1 MPENDIAVLK
11 TRKEFLRA
19 ASRGK
24 KHAARTIVIQAVP
37 TPDDSPSPQ
46 RVGYTVTKKV
56 GNAVVRNRIKR
67 RMRAIVAEIF
77 ADYAQTGM
85 DYVLIGRRAAMER
98 DYKDLVGDV
107 KYCLRKLDL
116 AAGKGKPDVR
126 PTS

>member
-1 MPENDIAVLK
+1 MTADSIAVLK
-11 TRKEFLRA
+11 SRKEFLRA

-24 KHAARTIVIQAVP
+24 KHAARTIVIQAVAS
-37 TPDDSPSPQ
+37 PDGSDARQ

-67 RMRAIVAEIF
+67 RMRAIVAELF
-77 ADYAQTGM
+77 ADYAKDGM
-85 DYVLIGRRAAMER
+85 DYVLIGRRAALER

-116 AAGKGKPDVR
+116 APGKGQG
-126 PTS
+126 